1 MINSRRCLPAM
12 SSEAP
17 LLVLCLIGLCLPS
30 SAQNTPALQLPVLVD
45 GSKYPEQIPDQL
57 AYRHFL
63 LAVAEHRSPTAIEAD
78 RQRARLRPIGL
89 SDVDSAAF
97 RDLLANLREQLDAIE
112 QARATLDS
120 GAITVGAK
128 VPTIAA
134 LKAQED
140 DLIATTITSLP
151 ARLGIDG
158 LAKLD
163 QHIRQQV
170 KRKIVIYGTSGA
182 NPHAAHQN

>member
-1 MINSRRCLPAM
+1 MFNSRICPPVTGT
-12 SSEAP
+12 EA
-17 LLVLCLIGLCLPS
+17 LLLLCLIGFCLPS

-45 GSKYPEQIPDQL
+45 GSKTPEQIPDQL

-63 LAVAEHRSPTAIEAD
+63 VAVAEHRSPTPVEAD

-89 SDVDSAAF
+89 ADADHAAF
-97 RDLLANLREQLDAIE
+97 RDLLAGLREQLDAIE
-112 QARATLDS
+112 QARASLNS
-120 GAITVGAK
+120 GAIAIGAK
-128 VPTIAA
+128 VPTIAG

-151 ARLGIDG
+151 AKLGIDG

-182 NPHAAHQN
+182 NPHAAHEN